1 MRRVLRFHHLRYI
14 SSAAIVAL
22 GATAAW
28 RYSFKPPR
36 GVHTSPQDLSIGNAE
51 APPLN
56 TLSNFRDLEN
66 LAHSRCVVL
75 VTRGYSPRL
84 AHTAESAFFN
94 AIARLASRFPDLSFC
109 VVSDSSDATSATTL
123 LTRLGLV
130 HDNPYVVV
138 LDRFAETEEKYLM
151 TTQRGV
157 PSATDTERFVANFVA
172 GKLHPAML
180 GQSRPPN
187 DRSESYPDLWE
198 VVTSSFDE
206 VVLDPSVDVL
216 LETQSPRCDACK
228 ALAPRLRILATFAKR
243 HAPKLR
249 IATMNI
255 LDNDKSRAYL
265 PEVSNVLFELLQHTP
280 HSPPPLFHCCT
291 PYFQKWTPCLR
302 LFPAVTPTDVG
313 APQNGLKKHSILL
326 STVPQHAK
334 HPAELPTLPQI
345 LTAIVDNTAGRIEF
359 NAAALAEAEQ
369 LECVAQQLERALATV
384 LDYMDTW
391 ERWDEHVQRQGA
403 FADARDVADV
413 AELRGRLSH
422 LYSFLQDDAAAD
434 SLPKTEELLREI
446 AAIIDRHNATQP
458 SQGST

>member
-1 MRRVLRFHHLRYI
+1 MRRVLHHLRYI

-265 PEVSNVLFELLQHTP
+265 PE
-280 HSPPPLFHCCT
+280 
-291 PYFQKWTPCLR
+291 KWTPCLR